1 MTIVISPKVEL
12 VITDV
17 DTSVFNFAT
26 NKATRIS
33 VLRDITIERD
43 SSFITTTVSKVSN
56 TSNRVPSVI
65 NTGTGGTLLKFTT
78 YLKPIT
84 DGANVS
90 CAEKLLWESLSA
102 TDVADSA
109 VDSDVTFTSGNLNK
123 LRELFFYFILDDGSY
138 YKVSRG
144 VVNAVTIDID
154 IQGIATAQWEISA
167 IDYLYSQ
174 TPTTGTYKDS
184 TQQVYVRNKL
194 STIALQV
201 TSPGPV
207 VTTYDLALV
216 EGNLEI
222 RNKLVFT
229 GRPRVG
235 QLNVVDGHY
244 VESRVATFS
253 CKCYLN
259 TKAQGSS
266 SLQSALNLFSTFDEV
281 NSLSNTTLS
290 IGGANNDFRVDVQ
303 MPTSKIRL
311 GAPTIGFINTI
322 EVFLSPQESAVGAGD
337 EIKLIYNN

>member
-17 DTSVFNFAT
+17 DTGVFNFAT

-65 NTGTGGTLLKFTT
+65 NTGTGCTLLKFTT

-184 TQQVYVRNKL
+184 TQQV
-194 STIALQV
+194 
-201 TSPGPV
+201 
-207 VTTYDLALV
+207 
-216 EGNLEI
+216 
-222 RNKLVFT
+222 
-229 GRPRVG
+229 
-235 QLNVVDGHY
+235 
-244 VESRVATFS
+244 
-253 CKCYLN
+253 
-259 TKAQGSS
+259 
-266 SLQSALNLFSTFDEV
+266 
-281 NSLSNTTLS
+281 
-290 IGGANNDFRVDVQ
+290 
-303 MPTSKIRL
+303 
-311 GAPTIGFINTI
+311 
-322 EVFLSPQESAVGAGD
+322 
-337 EIKLIYNN
+337 